1 MSMQIL
7 LPLALFA
14 AAPRQASTSA
24 TTERENTE
32 IVKRAQTLFDA
43 LAPGDIAVWREALTE
58 DAVLIDELGRRQ
70 TKAEALRDMRPLP
83 PGFSGSIEIRQTE
96 GALLPSDSDSRL
108 RDVRAGEGLR
118 AGAHRPVSRDPRVRA
133 PGPRLEAGGDGD
145 SETADAPPRLEVRD
159 LPLAD
164 YPGTY
169 TYGPGRNFIVE
180 VEGRELKL
188 RTRSDGRDIPRTTR
202 EGRLHGR
209 WGGA

>member
-1 MSMQIL
+1 VRQGRDWKLAAMETVT
-7 LPLALFA
+7 LPT
-14 AAPRQASTSA
+14 P
-24 TTERENTE
+24 
-32 IVKRAQTLFDA
+32 
-43 LAPGDIAVWREALTE
+43 
-58 DAVLIDELGRRQ
+58 
-70 TKAEALRDMRPLP
+70 
-83 PGFSGSIEIRQTE
+83 
-96 GALLPSDSDSRL
+96 
-108 RDVRAGEGLR
+108 
-118 AGAHRPVSRDPRVRA
+118 
-133 PGPRLEAGGDGD
+133 
-145 SETADAPPRLEVRD
+145 PPRLEVRD